1 MNKCKLSII
10 VPVYGVEKYIDKC
23 LNSLVKQSLKEIE
36 VIVVND
42 GTKDNSQK
50 IVDKYVKK
58 YPDKIK
64 SYIKENGGQGSAR
77 NYGLKKATGE
87 YIGYVDSD
95 DFVEKDMYKKLYN
108 KAKENNYDIVVCGNY
123 NVSEDYQNKNIDAF
137 INNYNTDLENIFF
150 GKMAVWNK
158 IYKIDILIKNK
169 LEFKEK
175 VWYED
180 LAFTLK
186 AIMNSNTFA
195 FIDEPLYDYLI
206 REGSTMNN
214 SNIERNLEILEAMDE
229 ILNFF
234 KENNIT
240 GWKRNYP
247 VKGHPDFVFLDKKIA
262 VFVDGCFWH
271 GHDCRN
277 TRPSDNAEYW
287 QKKRERNIK
296 HDKEVTAMFENRG
309 WTVIR
314 IWECE
319 LKKKNRD
326 VLFDKLSI
334 LTDCKGDILC

>member
-1 MNKCKLSII
+1 MNECKLSII

-36 VIVVND
+36 IIVVND

-50 IVDKYVKK
+50 IIDKYVKK

-158 IYKIDILIKNK
+158 IYKRDILIKNK

-214 SNIERNLEILEAMDE
+214 SNVKRNLEILDAFNDILSYIQHNKKEEYFSKIEFLAIDHIYISAIVRVLKAEAD
-229 ILNFF
+229 
-234 KENNIT
+234 
-240 GWKRNYP
+240 
-247 VKGHPDFVFLDKKIA
+247 DK
-262 VFVDGCFWH
+262 V
-271 GHDCRN
+271 
-277 TRPSDNAEYW
+277 
-287 QKKRERNIK
+287 KRETINKLIDYMNKKFPNYKNNKYINTLSKNRKIIYKLINIK
-296 HDKEVTAMFENRG
+296 MYGLINLIFKV
-309 WTVIR
+309 
-314 IWECE
+314 
-319 LKKKNRD
+319 KK
-326 VLFDKLSI
+326 
-334 LTDCKGDILC
+334 G

>member
-1 MNKCKLSII
+1 MNECKLSII

-36 VIVVND
+36 IIVVND

-50 IVDKYVKK
+50 IIDKYVKE

-108 KAKENNYDIVVCGNY
+108 KAKKNNYDIVVCGNY

-158 IYKIDILIKNK
+158 IYKRDILIKNK

-214 SNIERNLEILEAMDE
+214 SNVQRNLEILDAFDDILSYIKHNKKEEYFDKVEFLAIDHIYISAIVRVLKAEAD
-229 ILNFF
+229 
-234 KENNIT
+234 
-240 GWKRNYP
+240 
-247 VKGHPDFVFLDKKIA
+247 DK
-262 VFVDGCFWH
+262 V
-271 GHDCRN
+271 
-277 TRPSDNAEYW
+277 
-287 QKKRERNIK
+287 KRETINKLI
-296 HDKEVTAMFENRG
+296 DYMN
-309 WTVIR
+309 
-314 IWECE
+314 
-319 LKKKNRD
+319 KKFPNYKNNKYINTLSKNR
-326 VLFDKLSI
+326 KLI
-334 LTDCKGDILC
+334 YKLINMKMYKLVDLIFKVKKG

>member
-36 VIVVND
+36 IIVVND

-50 IVDKYVKK
+50 IIDKYVKK

-77 NYGLKKATGE
+77 NYGLKKTTGE

-158 IYKIDILIKNK
+158 IYKRDILIKNK

-214 SNIERNLEILEAMDE
+214 SNVQRNLEILDAFND
-229 ILNFF
+229 ILSYIQHNK
-234 KENNIT
+234 KEEYFSKIE
-240 GWKRNYP
+240 
-247 VKGHPDFVFLDKKIA
+247 FLAIDHIYISAIVRVLKAKADDK
-262 VFVDGCFWH
+262 V
-271 GHDCRN
+271 
-277 TRPSDNAEYW
+277 
-287 QKKRERNIK
+287 KRETINKLLDYMNKKFPNYKNNKYINTLSKNRKIIYKLINIK
-296 HDKEVTAMFENRG
+296 MYGLINLIFKV
-309 WTVIR
+309 
-314 IWECE
+314 
-319 LKKKNRD
+319 KK
-326 VLFDKLSI
+326 
-334 LTDCKGDILC
+334 G

>member
-36 VIVVND
+36 IIVVND

-50 IVDKYVKK
+50 IIDKYVKK

-77 NYGLKKATGE
+77 NYGLEKANGE

-123 NVSEDYQNKNIDAF
+123 NVSEDYQNKNIDTF

-158 IYKIDILIKNK
+158 IYKRDILIKNK

-195 FIDEPLYDYLI
+195 FIDEPLCDYLI

-214 SNIERNLEILEAMDE
+214 SNVQRNLEILDAFNDILSYIQHNKKEEYFSKIEFLAIDHIYISAIVRVLKAEAD
-229 ILNFF
+229 
-234 KENNIT
+234 
-240 GWKRNYP
+240 
-247 VKGHPDFVFLDKKIA
+247 DK
-262 VFVDGCFWH
+262 V
-271 GHDCRN
+271 
-277 TRPSDNAEYW
+277 
-287 QKKRERNIK
+287 KRETINKLIDYMNKKFPNYKNNKYINTLSKNRKIIYKLINIK
-296 HDKEVTAMFENRG
+296 MYGLINLIFKV
-309 WTVIR
+309 
-314 IWECE
+314 
-319 LKKKNRD
+319 KK
-326 VLFDKLSI
+326 
-334 LTDCKGDILC
+334 G

>member
-1 MNKCKLSII
+1 MKIKVSII

-23 LNSLVKQSLKEIE
+23 LNSLVKQSFKEIE

-77 NYGLKKATGE
+77 NYGLKKASGE

-158 IYKIDILIKNK
+158 IYKRDILIKNK

-214 SNIERNLEILEAMDE
+214 SNVQRNLEILDAFNDILSYIQHNKKEEYFSKIEFLAIDHIYISAIVRVLKAEAD
-229 ILNFF
+229 
-234 KENNIT
+234 
-240 GWKRNYP
+240 
-247 VKGHPDFVFLDKKIA
+247 DK
-262 VFVDGCFWH
+262 V
-271 GHDCRN
+271 
-277 TRPSDNAEYW
+277 
-287 QKKRERNIK
+287 KRETINKLIDYMNKKFPNYKNNKYINTLSKNRKIIYKLINIK
-296 HDKEVTAMFENRG
+296 MYGLINLIFKV
-309 WTVIR
+309 
-314 IWECE
+314 
-319 LKKKNRD
+319 KK
-326 VLFDKLSI
+326 
-334 LTDCKGDILC
+334 G

>member
-23 LNSLVKQSLKEIE
+23 LDSLVKQSLKEIE
-36 VIVVND
+36 IIVVND

-50 IVDKYVKK
+50 IIDKYVKK

-77 NYGLKKATGE
+77 NYGLKKTTGE

-158 IYKIDILIKNK
+158 IYKRDILIKNK

-214 SNIERNLEILEAMDE
+214 SNVQRNLEILDAFNDILSYIQHNKKEEYFSKIEFLAIDHIYISAIVRVLKAEAD
-229 ILNFF
+229 
-234 KENNIT
+234 
-240 GWKRNYP
+240 
-247 VKGHPDFVFLDKKIA
+247 DK
-262 VFVDGCFWH
+262 V
-271 GHDCRN
+271 
-277 TRPSDNAEYW
+277 
-287 QKKRERNIK
+287 KRETINKLIDYMNKKFPNYKNNKYINTLSKNRKIIYKLINIK
-296 HDKEVTAMFENRG
+296 MYGLINLIFKV
-309 WTVIR
+309 
-314 IWECE
+314 
-319 LKKKNRD
+319 KK
-326 VLFDKLSI
+326 
-334 LTDCKGDILC
+334 G

>member
-1 MNKCKLSII
+1 MKKVSII

-23 LNSLVKQSLKEIE
+23 LDSLVKQSLKEIE

-50 IVDKYVKK
+50 IIDKYVKK

-64 SYIKENGGQGSAR
+64 SFIKENGGQGSAR
-77 NYGLKKATGE
+77 NYGLEKVSGE

-95 DFVEKDMYKKLYN
+95 DFIEKDMYKKLYN
-108 KAKENNYDIVVCGNY
+108 KAKEKDYDIVVCGNY
-123 NVSEDYQNKNIDAF
+123 NVSEDYQNKNVDVF

-158 IYKIDILIKNK
+158 IYKRDILIKNK

-214 SNIERNLEILEAMDE
+214 SNVQRNLEILDAFND
-229 ILNFF
+229 ILSYIKHNK
-234 KENNIT
+234 KEEYFSKIE
-240 GWKRNYP
+240 
-247 VKGHPDFVFLDKKIA
+247 FLAIDHIYISAIVRVLKADADK
-262 VFVDGCFWH
+262 
-271 GHDCRN
+271 
-277 TRPSDNAEYW
+277 
-287 QKKRERNIK
+287 NIK
-296 HDKEVTAMFENRG
+296 KETIEKLIDYMN
-309 WTVIR
+309 
-314 IWECE
+314 
-319 LKKKNRD
+319 KKFPNYKSNKYINTLSKNRKIIY
-326 VLFDKLSI
+326 KLI
-334 LTDCKGDILC
+334 NIKMYGLINLIFKVKKG

>member
-1 MNKCKLSII
+1 MNECKLSII
-10 VPVYGVEKYIDKC
+10 VPVYGVEKYIDKW

-36 VIVVND
+36 IIVVND

-50 IVDKYVKK
+50 IIDKYVKK

-123 NVSEDYQNKNIDAF
+123 NVSEDYQNKNIDTF

-158 IYKIDILIKNK
+158 IYKRDILIKNK

-214 SNIERNLEILEAMDE
+214 SNVQRNLEILDAFNDILSYIKHNKKEEYFSKIEFLAIDHIYISAIVRVLKAEAD
-229 ILNFF
+229 
-234 KENNIT
+234 
-240 GWKRNYP
+240 
-247 VKGHPDFVFLDKKIA
+247 DK
-262 VFVDGCFWH
+262 V
-271 GHDCRN
+271 
-277 TRPSDNAEYW
+277 
-287 QKKRERNIK
+287 KRETINKLIDYMNTNFPNYKNNKYINTLSKNRKIIYKLINIK
-296 HDKEVTAMFENRG
+296 MYGLINLIFKV
-309 WTVIR
+309 
-314 IWECE
+314 
-319 LKKKNRD
+319 KK
-326 VLFDKLSI
+326 
-334 LTDCKGDILC
+334 GQ

>member
-23 LNSLVKQSLKEIE
+23 LDSLVKQSLKEIE
-36 VIVVND
+36 IIVVND

-50 IVDKYVKK
+50 IIDKYVKK

-77 NYGLKKATGE
+77 NYGLKKTTGE

-158 IYKIDILIKNK
+158 IYKRDILIKNK

-214 SNIERNLEILEAMDE
+214 SNVKRNLEILEAFDD
-229 ILNFF
+229 ILS
-234 KENNIT
+234 
-240 GWKRNYP
+240 Y
-247 VKGHPDFVFLDKKIA
+247 
-262 VFVDGCFWH
+262 
-271 GHDCRN
+271 
-277 TRPSDNAEYW
+277 
-287 QKKRERNIK
+287 IK
-296 HDKEVTAMFENRG
+296 HNKKEEY
-309 WTVIR
+309 
-314 IWECE
+314 
-319 LKKKNRD
+319 
-326 VLFDKLSI
+326 FDKVEFLAIDHIYISAIVRI
-334 LTDCKGDILC
+334 LKANADNKIKKETVNELICYMNKNFPNYKNNKYIILYQEIEK

>member
-1 MNKCKLSII
+1 MNECKLSII

-36 VIVVND
+36 IIVVND

-50 IVDKYVKK
+50 IIDKYVKK

-158 IYKIDILIKNK
+158 IYKRDILIKNK

-214 SNIERNLEILEAMDE
+214 SNVQRNLEILDAFNDILSYIQHNKKEEYFSKIEFLAIDHIYISAIVRVLKAEAD
-229 ILNFF
+229 
-234 KENNIT
+234 
-240 GWKRNYP
+240 
-247 VKGHPDFVFLDKKIA
+247 DK
-262 VFVDGCFWH
+262 V
-271 GHDCRN
+271 
-277 TRPSDNAEYW
+277 
-287 QKKRERNIK
+287 KRETINKLI
-296 HDKEVTAMFENRG
+296 DYMN
-309 WTVIR
+309 
-314 IWECE
+314 
-319 LKKKNRD
+319 KKFPNYKNNKYINTLSKNRKIIY
-326 VLFDKLSI
+326 KLI
-334 LTDCKGDILC
+334 NMKMYKLVDLIFKVKKG

>member
-36 VIVVND
+36 IIVVND

-50 IVDKYVKK
+50 IIDKYVKK

-77 NYGLKKATGE
+77 NYGLEKANGE

-150 GKMAVWNK
+150 GKMAVLNK
-158 IYKIDILIKNK
+158 IYKRDILIKNK

-214 SNIERNLEILEAMDE
+214 SNVQRNLEILDAFNDILSYIQHNKKEEYFSKIEFLAIDHIYISAIVRVLKAEAD
-229 ILNFF
+229 
-234 KENNIT
+234 
-240 GWKRNYP
+240 
-247 VKGHPDFVFLDKKIA
+247 DK
-262 VFVDGCFWH
+262 V
-271 GHDCRN
+271 
-277 TRPSDNAEYW
+277 
-287 QKKRERNIK
+287 KRETINKLI
-296 HDKEVTAMFENRG
+296 DYMN
-309 WTVIR
+309 
-314 IWECE
+314 
-319 LKKKNRD
+319 KKFPNYKNNKYINTLSKNRKIIY
-326 VLFDKLSI
+326 KLI
-334 LTDCKGDILC
+334 NMKMYKLVDLIFKVKKG

>member
-36 VIVVND
+36 IIVVND

-50 IVDKYVKK
+50 IIDKYVKK

-158 IYKIDILIKNK
+158 IYKRDILIKNK

-214 SNIERNLEILEAMDE
+214 SNVQRNLEILDAFND
-229 ILNFF
+229 ILSYIKHNK
-234 KENNIT
+234 KEEYFSKIE
-240 GWKRNYP
+240 
-247 VKGHPDFVFLDKKIA
+247 FLAIDHIYISAIVRVLKAETDDK
-262 VFVDGCFWH
+262 V
-271 GHDCRN
+271 
-277 TRPSDNAEYW
+277 
-287 QKKRERNIK
+287 KRETINKLIDYMNTSFPNYKNNKYINTLSKNRKIIYKLINIK
-296 HDKEVTAMFENRG
+296 MYGLINLIFKV
-309 WTVIR
+309 
-314 IWECE
+314 
-319 LKKKNRD
+319 KK
-326 VLFDKLSI
+326 
-334 LTDCKGDILC
+334 GQ

>member
-23 LNSLVKQSLKEIE
+23 LDSLVKQSLKEIE
-36 VIVVND
+36 IIVVND

-50 IVDKYVKK
+50 IIDKYVKK

-77 NYGLKKATGE
+77 NYGLKKASGE

-158 IYKIDILIKNK
+158 IYKRDILIKNK

-214 SNIERNLEILEAMDE
+214 SNVQRNLEILDAFNDILSYIQHNKKEEYFSKIEFLAIDHIYISAIVRVLKAEAD
-229 ILNFF
+229 
-234 KENNIT
+234 
-240 GWKRNYP
+240 
-247 VKGHPDFVFLDKKIA
+247 DK
-262 VFVDGCFWH
+262 V
-271 GHDCRN
+271 
-277 TRPSDNAEYW
+277 
-287 QKKRERNIK
+287 KRETINKLIDYMNKKFPNYKNNKYINTLSKNRKIIYKLINIK
-296 HDKEVTAMFENRG
+296 MYGLINLIFKV
-309 WTVIR
+309 
-314 IWECE
+314 
-319 LKKKNRD
+319 KK
-326 VLFDKLSI
+326 
-334 LTDCKGDILC
+334 G

>member
-1 MNKCKLSII
+1 MKIKVSVI
-10 VPVYGVEKYIDKC
+10 VPVYNVEKFIDKC

-36 VIVVND
+36 IIVVND
-42 GTKDNSQK
+42 GSPDNSQK
-50 IVDKYVKK
+50 IIDKYVKK
-58 YPDKIK
+58 YPEKVQ
-64 SYIKENGGQGSAR
+64 SFIKENGGQGSAR
-77 NYGLKKATGE
+77 NIGIVKAKGE
-87 YIGYVDSD
+87 YISFVDSD

-158 IYKIDILIKNK
+158 IYKRDILIKNK

-214 SNIERNLEILEAMDE
+214 SNVQRNLEILDAFNDILSYIQHNKKEEYFSKIEFLAIDHIYISAIVRVLKAEAD
-229 ILNFF
+229 
-234 KENNIT
+234 
-240 GWKRNYP
+240 
-247 VKGHPDFVFLDKKIA
+247 DK
-262 VFVDGCFWH
+262 V
-271 GHDCRN
+271 
-277 TRPSDNAEYW
+277 
-287 QKKRERNIK
+287 KRETINKLIDYMNKKFPNYKNNKYINTLSKNRKIIYKLINIK
-296 HDKEVTAMFENRG
+296 MYGLINLIFKV
-309 WTVIR
+309 
-314 IWECE
+314 
-319 LKKKNRD
+319 KK
-326 VLFDKLSI
+326 
-334 LTDCKGDILC
+334 G

>member
-36 VIVVND
+36 IIVVND

-50 IVDKYVKK
+50 IIDKYVKK

-77 NYGLKKATGE
+77 NYGLKKTTGE

-158 IYKIDILIKNK
+158 IYKRDILIKNK

-214 SNIERNLEILEAMDE
+214 SNVQRNLEILDAFNDILSYIQHNKKEEYFSKIEFLAIDHIYISAIVRVLKAEAD
-229 ILNFF
+229 
-234 KENNIT
+234 
-240 GWKRNYP
+240 
-247 VKGHPDFVFLDKKIA
+247 DK
-262 VFVDGCFWH
+262 V
-271 GHDCRN
+271 
-277 TRPSDNAEYW
+277 
-287 QKKRERNIK
+287 KRETINKLIDYMNKKFPNYKNNKYINTLSKNRKIIYKLINIK
-296 HDKEVTAMFENRG
+296 MYGLINLIFKV
-309 WTVIR
+309 
-314 IWECE
+314 
-319 LKKKNRD
+319 KK
-326 VLFDKLSI
+326 
-334 LTDCKGDILC
+334 G

>member
-36 VIVVND
+36 IIVVND

-50 IVDKYVKK
+50 IIDKYVKK

-77 NYGLKKATGE
+77 NYGLEKANGE

-123 NVSEDYQNKNIDAF
+123 NVSEDYQNKNIDTF

-158 IYKIDILIKNK
+158 IYKRDILIKNK

-214 SNIERNLEILEAMDE
+214 SNVQRNLEILDAFNDILSYIQHNKKEEYFSKIEFLAIDHIYISAIVRVLKVEAD
-229 ILNFF
+229 
-234 KENNIT
+234 
-240 GWKRNYP
+240 
-247 VKGHPDFVFLDKKIA
+247 DK
-262 VFVDGCFWH
+262 V
-271 GHDCRN
+271 
-277 TRPSDNAEYW
+277 
-287 QKKRERNIK
+287 KRETINKLIDYMNKKFPNYKNNKYINTLSKNRKIIYKLINIK
-296 HDKEVTAMFENRG
+296 MYGLINLIFKV
-309 WTVIR
+309 
-314 IWECE
+314 
-319 LKKKNRD
+319 KK
-326 VLFDKLSI
+326 
-334 LTDCKGDILC
+334 G

>member
-23 LNSLVKQSLKEIE
+23 LDSLVKQSLKEIE
-36 VIVVND
+36 IIVVND

-50 IVDKYVKK
+50 IIDKYVKK

-77 NYGLKKATGE
+77 NYGLEKANGE

-123 NVSEDYQNKNIDAF
+123 NVSEDYQNKNIDTF

-158 IYKIDILIKNK
+158 IYKRDILIKNK

-214 SNIERNLEILEAMDE
+214 SNVQRNLEILDAFNDILSYIQHNKKEEYFSKIEFLAIDHIYISAIVRVLKAEAD
-229 ILNFF
+229 
-234 KENNIT
+234 
-240 GWKRNYP
+240 
-247 VKGHPDFVFLDKKIA
+247 DK
-262 VFVDGCFWH
+262 V
-271 GHDCRN
+271 
-277 TRPSDNAEYW
+277 
-287 QKKRERNIK
+287 KRETINKLIDYMNKKFPNYKNNKYINTLSKNRKIIYKLINIK
-296 HDKEVTAMFENRG
+296 MYGLINLIFKV
-309 WTVIR
+309 
-314 IWECE
+314 
-319 LKKKNRD
+319 KK
-326 VLFDKLSI
+326 
-334 LTDCKGDILC
+334 G

>member
-1 MNKCKLSII
+1 MNECKLSII

-77 NYGLKKATGE
+77 NYGLKKASGE

-158 IYKIDILIKNK
+158 IYKRDILIKNK

-214 SNIERNLEILEAMDE
+214 SNVQRNLEILDAFNDILSYIQHNKKEEYFSKIEFLAIDHIYISAIVRVLKAEAD
-229 ILNFF
+229 
-234 KENNIT
+234 
-240 GWKRNYP
+240 
-247 VKGHPDFVFLDKKIA
+247 DK
-262 VFVDGCFWH
+262 V
-271 GHDCRN
+271 
-277 TRPSDNAEYW
+277 
-287 QKKRERNIK
+287 KRETINKLIDYMNKKFPNYKNNKYINTLSKNRKIIYKLINIK
-296 HDKEVTAMFENRG
+296 MYGLINLIFKV
-309 WTVIR
+309 
-314 IWECE
+314 
-319 LKKKNRD
+319 KK
-326 VLFDKLSI
+326 
-334 LTDCKGDILC
+334 G

>member
-1 MNKCKLSII
+1 MNKCKVSII

-77 NYGLKKATGE
+77 NYGLKKASGE

-158 IYKIDILIKNK
+158 IYKRDILIKNK

-214 SNIERNLEILEAMDE
+214 SNVQRNLEILDAFNDILSYIQHNKKEEYFSKIEFLAIDHIYISAIVRVLKAEAD
-229 ILNFF
+229 
-234 KENNIT
+234 
-240 GWKRNYP
+240 
-247 VKGHPDFVFLDKKIA
+247 DK
-262 VFVDGCFWH
+262 V
-271 GHDCRN
+271 
-277 TRPSDNAEYW
+277 
-287 QKKRERNIK
+287 KRETINKLI
-296 HDKEVTAMFENRG
+296 DYMN
-309 WTVIR
+309 
-314 IWECE
+314 
-319 LKKKNRD
+319 KKFPNYKNNKYINTLSKNRKIIY
-326 VLFDKLSI
+326 KLI
-334 LTDCKGDILC
+334 NMKMYGLINLIFKVKKG

>member
-50 IVDKYVKK
+50 IIDKYVKK

-158 IYKIDILIKNK
+158 IYKRDILIKNK

-214 SNIERNLEILEAMDE
+214 SNVQRNLEILDAFND
-229 ILNFF
+229 ILSYIKHNK
-234 KENNIT
+234 KEEYFSKIE
-240 GWKRNYP
+240 
-247 VKGHPDFVFLDKKIA
+247 FLAIDHIYISAIVRVLKADADDK
-262 VFVDGCFWH
+262 V
-271 GHDCRN
+271 
-277 TRPSDNAEYW
+277 
-287 QKKRERNIK
+287 KRETINKLIDYMNTSFPNYKNNKYVNTLSKNRKIIYKLINIK
-296 HDKEVTAMFENRG
+296 MYGLINLIFKV
-309 WTVIR
+309 
-314 IWECE
+314 
-319 LKKKNRD
+319 KK
-326 VLFDKLSI
+326 
-334 LTDCKGDILC
+334 GQ

>member
-1 MNKCKLSII
+1 MNKCKVSII

-77 NYGLKKATGE
+77 NYGLKKASGE

-158 IYKIDILIKNK
+158 IYKRDILIKNK

-214 SNIERNLEILEAMDE
+214 SNVQRNLEILDAFND
-229 ILNFF
+229 ILSYIKHNK
-234 KENNIT
+234 KEEYFSKIE
-240 GWKRNYP
+240 
-247 VKGHPDFVFLDKKIA
+247 FLAIDHIYISAIVRVLKADADK
-262 VFVDGCFWH
+262 
-271 GHDCRN
+271 
-277 TRPSDNAEYW
+277 
-287 QKKRERNIK
+287 NIK
-296 HDKEVTAMFENRG
+296 KETIEKLIDYMN
-309 WTVIR
+309 
-314 IWECE
+314 
-319 LKKKNRD
+319 KKFPNYKTNKYINTLSKNRKIIY
-326 VLFDKLSI
+326 KLI
-334 LTDCKGDILC
+334 NIKMYGLINLIFKVKKG

>member
-1 MNKCKLSII
+1 MNECKLSII

-36 VIVVND
+36 IIVVND

-50 IVDKYVKK
+50 IIDKYVKK

-77 NYGLKKATGE
+77 NYGLKKASGE

-158 IYKIDILIKNK
+158 IYKRDILIKNK

-206 REGSTMNN
+206 REGSIMNN
-214 SNIERNLEILEAMDE
+214 SNVQRNLEILDAFNDILSYIKHNKKEEYFSKIEFLAIDHIYISAIVRVLKAEAD
-229 ILNFF
+229 
-234 KENNIT
+234 
-240 GWKRNYP
+240 
-247 VKGHPDFVFLDKKIA
+247 DK
-262 VFVDGCFWH
+262 V
-271 GHDCRN
+271 
-277 TRPSDNAEYW
+277 
-287 QKKRERNIK
+287 KRETINKLIDYMNKKFPNYKNNKYINTLSKNRKIIYKLINIK
-296 HDKEVTAMFENRG
+296 MYGLINLIFKV
-309 WTVIR
+309 
-314 IWECE
+314 
-319 LKKKNRD
+319 KK
-326 VLFDKLSI
+326 
-334 LTDCKGDILC
+334 GQ

>member
-1 MNKCKLSII
+1 MKIKVSII

-36 VIVVND
+36 IIVVND

-50 IVDKYVKK
+50 IIDKYVKK

-77 NYGLKKATGE
+77 NYGLKKASGE

-158 IYKIDILIKNK
+158 IYKRDILIKNK

-214 SNIERNLEILEAMDE
+214 SNVQRNLEILDAFNDILSYIQHNKKEEYFSKIEFLAIDHIYISAIVRVLKAEAD
-229 ILNFF
+229 
-234 KENNIT
+234 
-240 GWKRNYP
+240 
-247 VKGHPDFVFLDKKIA
+247 DK
-262 VFVDGCFWH
+262 V
-271 GHDCRN
+271 
-277 TRPSDNAEYW
+277 
-287 QKKRERNIK
+287 KRETINKLIDYMNKKFPNYKNNKYINTLSKNRKIIYKLINIK
-296 HDKEVTAMFENRG
+296 MYGLINLIFKV
-309 WTVIR
+309 
-314 IWECE
+314 
-319 LKKKNRD
+319 KK
-326 VLFDKLSI
+326 
-334 LTDCKGDILC
+334 G

>member
-23 LNSLVKQSLKEIE
+23 LDSLVKQSLKEIE
-36 VIVVND
+36 IIVVND

-50 IVDKYVKK
+50 IIDKYVKK

-158 IYKIDILIKNK
+158 IYKRDILIKNK

-214 SNIERNLEILEAMDE
+214 SNVQRNLEILDAFND
-229 ILNFF
+229 ILSYIQHNK
-234 KENNIT
+234 KEEYFNKIE
-240 GWKRNYP
+240 
-247 VKGHPDFVFLDKKIA
+247 FLAIDHIYISAIVRVLKADSDK
-262 VFVDGCFWH
+262 
-271 GHDCRN
+271 
-277 TRPSDNAEYW
+277 
-287 QKKRERNIK
+287 NIK
-296 HDKEVTAMFENRG
+296 KETIEKLINYMNKNFPNYKSNKYIN
-309 WTVIR
+309 T
-314 IWECE
+314 
-319 LKKKNRD
+319 LSKNRKIIY
-326 VLFDKLSI
+326 KLI
-334 LTDCKGDILC
+334 NIKMYGLINLIFKVKKG

>member
-1 MNKCKLSII
+1 MNECKLSII

-36 VIVVND
+36 IIVVND

-50 IVDKYVKK
+50 IIDKYVKK

-77 NYGLKKATGE
+77 NYGLKKASGE

-158 IYKIDILIKNK
+158 IYKRDILIKNK

-214 SNIERNLEILEAMDE
+214 SNVQRNLEILDAFND
-229 ILNFF
+229 ILSYIQHNK
-234 KENNIT
+234 KEEYFNKIE
-240 GWKRNYP
+240 
-247 VKGHPDFVFLDKKIA
+247 FLAIDHIYISAIVRVLKADSDK
-262 VFVDGCFWH
+262 
-271 GHDCRN
+271 
-277 TRPSDNAEYW
+277 
-287 QKKRERNIK
+287 NIK
-296 HDKEVTAMFENRG
+296 KETIEKLINYMNKNFPNYKSNKYIN
-309 WTVIR
+309 T
-314 IWECE
+314 
-319 LKKKNRD
+319 LSKNRKIIY
-326 VLFDKLSI
+326 KLI
-334 LTDCKGDILC
+334 NIKMYGLINLIFKVKKG

>member
-50 IVDKYVKK
+50 IIDKYVKK

-77 NYGLKKATGE
+77 NYGLKKASGE
-87 YIGYVDSD
+87 YIGYVDSN

-158 IYKIDILIKNK
+158 IYKRDILIKNK

-214 SNIERNLEILEAMDE
+214 SNVQRNLEILDAFNDILSYIQHNKKEEYFSKIEFLAIDHIYISAIVRVLKAEAD
-229 ILNFF
+229 
-234 KENNIT
+234 
-240 GWKRNYP
+240 
-247 VKGHPDFVFLDKKIA
+247 DK
-262 VFVDGCFWH
+262 V
-271 GHDCRN
+271 
-277 TRPSDNAEYW
+277 
-287 QKKRERNIK
+287 KRETINKLIDYMNKKFPNYKNNKYINTLSKNRKIIYKLINIK
-296 HDKEVTAMFENRG
+296 MYGLINLIFKV
-309 WTVIR
+309 
-314 IWECE
+314 
-319 LKKKNRD
+319 KK
-326 VLFDKLSI
+326 
-334 LTDCKGDILC
+334 G

>member
-1 MNKCKLSII
+1 MNKCKVSII

-158 IYKIDILIKNK
+158 IYKRDILIKNK

-214 SNIERNLEILEAMDE
+214 SNVQRNLEILDAFNDILSYIQHNKKEEYFSKIEFLAIDHIYISAIVRVLKAEAD
-229 ILNFF
+229 
-234 KENNIT
+234 
-240 GWKRNYP
+240 
-247 VKGHPDFVFLDKKIA
+247 DK
-262 VFVDGCFWH
+262 V
-271 GHDCRN
+271 
-277 TRPSDNAEYW
+277 
-287 QKKRERNIK
+287 KRETINKLI
-296 HDKEVTAMFENRG
+296 DYMN
-309 WTVIR
+309 
-314 IWECE
+314 
-319 LKKKNRD
+319 KKFPNYKNNKYINTLSKNRKIIY
-326 VLFDKLSI
+326 KLI
-334 LTDCKGDILC
+334 NMKMYGLINLIFKVKKG

>member
-36 VIVVND
+36 IIVVND

-50 IVDKYVKK
+50 IIDKYVKK

-77 NYGLKKATGE
+77 NYGLEKANGE

-158 IYKIDILIKNK
+158 IYKRDILIKNK

-214 SNIERNLEILEAMDE
+214 SNVQRNLEILDAFNDILSYIQHNKKEEYFSKIEFLAIDHIYISTIVRVLKAEAD
-229 ILNFF
+229 
-234 KENNIT
+234 
-240 GWKRNYP
+240 
-247 VKGHPDFVFLDKKIA
+247 DK
-262 VFVDGCFWH
+262 V
-271 GHDCRN
+271 
-277 TRPSDNAEYW
+277 
-287 QKKRERNIK
+287 KRETINKLI
-296 HDKEVTAMFENRG
+296 DYMN
-309 WTVIR
+309 
-314 IWECE
+314 
-319 LKKKNRD
+319 KKFPNYKNNKYINTLSKNRKIIY
-326 VLFDKLSI
+326 KLI
-334 LTDCKGDILC
+334 NMKMYKLVDLIFKVKKG

>member
-36 VIVVND
+36 IIVVND

-50 IVDKYVKK
+50 IIDKYVKK

-77 NYGLKKATGE
+77 NYGLEKANGE

-123 NVSEDYQNKNIDAF
+123 NVSEDYQNKNIDTF

-158 IYKIDILIKNK
+158 IYKRDILIKNK

-186 AIMNSNTFA
+186 AIMDSNTFA

-214 SNIERNLEILEAMDE
+214 SNVQRNLEILDAFNDILSYIQNNKKEEYFSKIEFLAIDHIYISAIVRVLKAEAD
-229 ILNFF
+229 
-234 KENNIT
+234 
-240 GWKRNYP
+240 
-247 VKGHPDFVFLDKKIA
+247 DK
-262 VFVDGCFWH
+262 V
-271 GHDCRN
+271 
-277 TRPSDNAEYW
+277 
-287 QKKRERNIK
+287 KRETINKLIDYMNKKFPNYKNNKYINTLSKNRKIIYKLINIK
-296 HDKEVTAMFENRG
+296 MYGLINLIFKV
-309 WTVIR
+309 
-314 IWECE
+314 
-319 LKKKNRD
+319 KK
-326 VLFDKLSI
+326 
-334 LTDCKGDILC
+334 G

>member
-1 MNKCKLSII
+1 MKKVSII

-23 LNSLVKQSLKEIE
+23 LDSLVKQSLKEIE

-50 IVDKYVKK
+50 IIDKYVKK

-64 SYIKENGGQGSAR
+64 SFIKENGGQGSAR
-77 NYGLKKATGE
+77 NYGLEKVSGE

-95 DFVEKDMYKKLYN
+95 DFIEKDMYKKLYN
-108 KAKENNYDIVVCGNY
+108 KAKEKDYDIVVCGNY
-123 NVSEDYQNKNIDAF
+123 NVSEDYQNKNVDVF

-158 IYKIDILIKNK
+158 IYKRDILIKNK

-214 SNIERNLEILEAMDE
+214 SNVQRNLEILDAFND
-229 ILNFF
+229 ILSYIKHNK
-234 KENNIT
+234 KEEYFSKIE
-240 GWKRNYP
+240 
-247 VKGHPDFVFLDKKIA
+247 FLAIDHIYISAIVRVLKADADK
-262 VFVDGCFWH
+262 
-271 GHDCRN
+271 
-277 TRPSDNAEYW
+277 
-287 QKKRERNIK
+287 NIK
-296 HDKEVTAMFENRG
+296 KETIEKLINYMNKNFPNYKSNKYIN
-309 WTVIR
+309 T
-314 IWECE
+314 
-319 LKKKNRD
+319 LSKNRKIIY
-326 VLFDKLSI
+326 KLINMKMYSLI
-334 LTDCKGDILC
+334 NLVFKIKKG

>member
-1 MNKCKLSII
+1 MNECKLSII

-36 VIVVND
+36 IIVVND

-50 IVDKYVKK
+50 IIDKYVKK

-123 NVSEDYQNKNIDAF
+123 NVSEDYQNKNIDTF

-158 IYKIDILIKNK
+158 IYKRDILIKNK

-214 SNIERNLEILEAMDE
+214 SNVKRNLEILEAFND
-229 ILNFF
+229 ILSYIQHNK
-234 KENNIT
+234 KEEYFSKIE
-240 GWKRNYP
+240 
-247 VKGHPDFVFLDKKIA
+247 FLAIDHIYISAIVRVLKAEADDK
-262 VFVDGCFWH
+262 V
-271 GHDCRN
+271 
-277 TRPSDNAEYW
+277 
-287 QKKRERNIK
+287 KRETINKLIDYMNKKFPNYKNNKYINTLSKNRKIIYKLINIK
-296 HDKEVTAMFENRG
+296 MYGLINLIFKV
-309 WTVIR
+309 
-314 IWECE
+314 
-319 LKKKNRD
+319 KK
-326 VLFDKLSI
+326 
-334 LTDCKGDILC
+334 G